1 MRERPRR
8 RRPTRYFA
16 YGSNMHVPGMRIR
29 CPRARLVGAASLRD
43 WEFFI
48 NAQGYASIRQVRNST
63 VHGALWAI
71 GPREETALDLYEDV
85 ADCLYEKITVTVS
98 ADETRHNDVLTYIA
112 ANQRPG
118 RPRAGYMRIVHE
130 AAADLGLPKDYRAF
144 LRTYG

>member
-8 RRPTRYFA
+8 RRSPRYFA
-16 YGSNMHVPGMRIR
+16 YGSNMHVPSMRIR
-29 CPRARLVGAASLRD
+29 CPRARLLGAASLRD
-43 WEFFI
+43 WKFFI

-71 GPREETALDLYEDV
+71 GPREETALDLYEDIS
-85 ADCLYEKITVTVS
+85 DRLYERISVDVMAS
-98 ADETRHNDVLTYIA
+98 DFRHDDVLTYVA
-112 ANQRPG
+112 TDRRPG

-130 AAADLGLPKDYRAF
+130 AAASLGLPKDYRAF